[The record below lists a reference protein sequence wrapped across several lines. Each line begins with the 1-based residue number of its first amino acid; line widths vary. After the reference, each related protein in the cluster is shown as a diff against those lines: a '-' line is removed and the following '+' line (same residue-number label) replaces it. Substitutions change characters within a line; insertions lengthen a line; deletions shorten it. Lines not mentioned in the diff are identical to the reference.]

1 MAPVASAPGWP
12 ATLRDGAVEVRPL
25 LLTDASAWRRV
36 RTASADW
43 LLPWEAT
50 APGRRAPRRPSTL
63 AYAAT
68 WWRLRRQA
76 AAGTA
81 LPFTVTYD
89 GALAGQVTV
98 GGITRGPAASAY
110 VGYWVDAALAGRGI
124 IPTALAL
131 VVDHCF
137 GPVRLDRIEANIR
150 PENVASRRVVD
161 KLGFALTGTRQ
172 RFLYIDGDWR
182 DHLCYVVTRDDVP
195 EGMVARW
202 HARRDQPA

>member
-1 MAPVASAPGWP
+1 MARRAPGWP
-12 ATLRDGAVEVRPL
+12 ATLRDGPVEVRPL
-25 LLTDASAWRRV
+25 ALTDAVAWRRI
-36 RTASADW
+36 RTESADW
-43 LLPWEAT
+43 LVPWEAT
-50 APGRRAPRRPSTL
+50 APGRPAPRRPSLL
-63 AYAAT
+63 AFGAT

-76 AAGTA
+76 AGGAA

-89 GALAGQVTV
+89 GELAGQVTV
-98 GGITRGPAASAY
+98 GGVSRSGAGSAY

-137 GPVRLDRIEANIR
+137 GPVGLNRLEANIR

-161 KLGFALTGTRQ
+161 KLGFALAGTRQ

-182 DHLCYVVTRDDVP
+182 DHLCYVVAREEVP